1 MFHVIFSVH
10 GGWEVGESKTHF
22 WSFSGETQNGG
33 QFSIGGGQTMMKLWY
48 RGKEVL
54 TKQVLES
61 THKENINKSR

>member
-1 MFHVIFSVH
+1 MFHVIFSVN
-10 GGWEVGESKTHF
+10 GGWEAGQSKPNF

-33 QFSIGGGQTMMKLWY
+33 QYSIVGGQTMLKLWY

-54 TKQVLES
+54 IKQVFDS